1 MKDEGEEVKRWFFLL
16 YLNQQFLFAKSVFV
30 NLKKKMK
37 KEEWWNGWKNLDELE
52 IKKIVINWMMNKFGK
67 TFK

>member
-37 KEEWWNGWKNLDELE
+37 KEE
-52 IKKIVINWMMNKFGK
+52 
-67 TFK
+67 